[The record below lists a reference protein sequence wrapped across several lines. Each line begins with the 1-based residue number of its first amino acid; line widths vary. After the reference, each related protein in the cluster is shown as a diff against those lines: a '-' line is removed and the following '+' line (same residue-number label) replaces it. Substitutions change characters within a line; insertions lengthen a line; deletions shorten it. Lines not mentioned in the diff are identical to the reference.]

1 MTAENRS
8 RDGGNVWMIVLIA
21 LALIATVI
29 MLFSDSAVWL
39 QVALLAALWA
49 AICGFLL
56 VSRTRNDR
64 DRARAEL
71 DAREREYR
79 AEIEALRARSDA
91 DRYALEA
98 ARAGA
103 SGLILPA

>member
-39 QVALLAALWA
+39 QIALLAALWS

-56 VSRTRNDR
+56 VTRTRNDR
-64 DRARAEL
+64 DRVRAEL
-71 DAREREYR
+71 DAREREYQ
-79 AEIEALRARSDA
+79 AELEALRARNDA
-91 DRYALEA
+91 DRHALEA
-98 ARAGA
+98 ARAGDRK
-103 SGLILPA
+103 SVV